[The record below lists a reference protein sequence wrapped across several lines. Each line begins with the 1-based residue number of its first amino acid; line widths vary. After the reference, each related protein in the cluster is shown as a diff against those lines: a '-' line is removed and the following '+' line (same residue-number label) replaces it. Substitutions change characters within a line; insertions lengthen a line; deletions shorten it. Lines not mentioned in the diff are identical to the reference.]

1 MKAHQQGSIATTLPT
16 LLDLLCR
23 FREEDNVASKGEER
37 IHLDE
42 IITVITGL
50 YDDAR
55 VVIDRYN
62 ESRQVTEVT
71 EVEVPRVVLWYETPV
86 FYWADST
93 YAVFM
98 TSFIVSF
105 FNEAG
110 TAPQFGRLL
119 LFLHKES
126 SVLASY
132 FDQLWQYDDY
142 TGPDWRVTKP
152 LDIQKRL
159 VNNVWDHVRHRVDTK
174 VADRDERAFLF
185 ESIMSNNVSLLQS
198 GMGVSLLLAHMLV
211 HYYGFR
217 LNALIEADKKKDDD
231 DTTTTLAM
239 IVQ

>member
-1 MKAHQQGSIATTLPT
+1 MKAHRQESVASVLPT
-16 LLDLLCR
+16 LLDLLCL
-23 FREEDNVASKGEER
+23 FRGEDDSVSNMKES
-37 IHLDE
+37 IHLSE
-42 IITVITGL
+42 IITVINGL

-62 ESRQVTEVT
+62 ESRRVTEVT
-71 EVEVPRVVLWYETPV
+71 DVEVPRIVLWFETPV
-86 FYWADST
+86 FYWADIT

-105 FNEAG
+105 FNEAD

-119 LFLHKES
+119 LFLHRES

-152 LDIQKRL
+152 LGIQKRL
-159 VNNVWDHVRHRVDTK
+159 INDVWNRVRHRVDTK
-174 VADRDERAFLF
+174 VADKDERAFLF
-185 ESIMSNNVSLLQS
+185 ESVMSNNVSLLQS

-217 LNALIEADKKKDDD
+217 LNALIEADEKKGD
-231 DTTTTLAM
+231 DTTTTTLAI
-239 IVQ
+239 IV